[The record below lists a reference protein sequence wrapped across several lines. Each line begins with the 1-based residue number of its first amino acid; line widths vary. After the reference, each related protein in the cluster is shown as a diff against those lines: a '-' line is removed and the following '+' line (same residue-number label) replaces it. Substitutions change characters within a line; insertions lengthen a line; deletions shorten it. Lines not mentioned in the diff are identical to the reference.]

1 MSTPGSAASPV
12 RNDPFV
18 SGNFLV
24 EIEGIAA
31 TSFSEVS
38 GLDTSI
44 EVVDYR
50 SGDAKLYTEQKLPG
64 LRKYSNIVLKRGF
77 TRDTS
82 LWNWY
87 SAIVAGNLVRV
98 SVSIRLLDQANNPV
112 VAWNVRN
119 AWPCRWAGPV
129 LTAGSSDVAI
139 ETVEICHEGFELVSQ

>member
-64 LRKYSNIVLKRGF
+64 LRKYSQHCLEARIHQGYF
-77 TRDTS
+77 
-82 LWNWY
+82 
-87 SAIVAGNLVRV
+87 
-98 SVSIRLLDQANNPV
+98 SV
-112 VAWNVRN
+112 
-119 AWPCRWAGPV
+119 
-129 LTAGSSDVAI
+129 
-139 ETVEICHEGFELVSQ
+139 ELVQRHRRRQSGAGVGEYQASRSGQ